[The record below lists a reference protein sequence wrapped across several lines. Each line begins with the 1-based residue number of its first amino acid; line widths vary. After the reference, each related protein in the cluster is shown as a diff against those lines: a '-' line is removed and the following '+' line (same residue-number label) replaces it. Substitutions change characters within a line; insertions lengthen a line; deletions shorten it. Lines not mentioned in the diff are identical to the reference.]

1 MVIVGIGPLKVTAG
15 EGITDQKSGQP
26 GASAVTRRIRAVSRK
41 APEDFDMGRGG
52 RGQLVSNYRLCKEG
66 PTEVAGF
73 GSPGTHP
80 GRGRHGRHP
89 LSAYRCLPGT
99 IKLVFCR
106 MPGRGGPY
114 CYMIQGMLA
123 DMLSLNG

>member
-41 APEDFDMGRGG
+41 APRVFDMGRGE

-73 GSPGTHP
+73 GSPRERRNPESRQGGTP
-80 GRGRHGRHP
+80 RSGRVAP
-89 LSAYRCLPGT
+89 VLP
-99 IKLVFCR
+99 
-106 MPGRGGPY
+106 
-114 CYMIQGMLA
+114 
-123 DMLSLNG
+123 